1 MPSGGV
7 NMKRTGITALMMAVS
22 FPVVEKIRLIEDN
35 TKCCHLKNVS
45 VKGLYLSEAQNPIP
59 PPPPCTL

>member
-22 FPVVEKIRLIEDN
+22 FTVVEKIKLQCTTRLN
-35 TKCCHLKNVS
+35 ALLKS
-45 VKGLYLSEAQNPIP
+45 SSELSS
-59 PPPPCTL
+59 

>member
-22 FPVVEKIRLIEDN
+22 FPVRREDKINAPLD
-35 TKCCHLKNVS
+35 
-45 VKGLYLSEAQNPIP
+45 
-59 PPPPCTL
+59 

>member
-22 FPVVEKIRLIEDN
+22 FPMVEKIKLQCTTRLN
-35 TKCCHLKNVS
+35 APLKNLSKVS
-45 VKGLYLSEAQNPIP
+45 P
-59 PPPPCTL
+59 

>member
-22 FPVVEKIRLIEDN
+22 FPVVEKIKLQSTTRLN
-35 TKCCHLKNVS
+35 ALLKS
-45 VKGLYLSEAQNPIP
+45 SSEVFP
-59 PPPPCTL
+59 